1 MNRDNPILPQL
12 PQVPQLPRNAAG
24 GYISPTA
31 GIDTVPSMLSGGEFV
46 MNAAATQNIGAGN
59 LAALNSGGGA
69 GGGDAIVAAINNL
82 GDKLGRNGESVINI
96 TVNSDGTQTQDSN
109 GGEEDQNLAARLRD
123 SVRQVIAEE
132 QRLGGSLRRV

>member
-1 MNRDNPILPQL
+1 
-12 PQVPQLPRNAAG
+12 
-24 GYISPTA
+24 
-31 GIDTVPSMLSGGEFV
+31 
-46 MNAAATQNIGAGN
+46 MNAAATQRMGRGN
-59 LAALNSGGGA
+59 LAALNSGGG
-69 GGGDAIVAAINNL
+69 GEGSDGAIVAAINNL
-82 GDKLGRNGESVINI
+82 GDELGRNGESVINI